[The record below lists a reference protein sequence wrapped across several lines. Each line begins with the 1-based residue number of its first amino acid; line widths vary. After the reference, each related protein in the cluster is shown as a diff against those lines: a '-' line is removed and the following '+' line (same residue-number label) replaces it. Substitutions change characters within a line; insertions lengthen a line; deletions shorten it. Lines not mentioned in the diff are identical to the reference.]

1 MLANV
6 IRDAEHMPAL
16 RAVGAPRRRWLA
28 QAEEQLAKGWQGN
41 PREIRHAIAIALDF
55 HTWQTLM
62 RQQGLTPNQRIQL
75 MLAMV
80 EGVACNSRTLTRRHR
95 PVA

>member
-1 MLANV
+1 MICN
-6 IRDAEHMPAL
+6 AEHMPVL

-28 QAEEQLAKGWQGN
+28 QAEEQLAQGWQGN

-62 RQQGLTPNQRIQL
+62 RQRGLTPNQGIQL

-80 EGVACNSRTLTRRHR
+80 EGGACHSRTLTRRHR

>member
-6 IRDAEHMPAL
+6 ICDAEHMPAL
-16 RAVGAPRRRWLA
+16 RAVGAPRRRWFA
-28 QAEEQLAKGWQGN
+28 QAEEQLAQGWQGN

-62 RQQGLTPNQRIQL
+62 RRRGLTPNQGIQL

-80 EGVACNSRTLTRRHR
+80 EGGSHATVEL
-95 PVA
+95 

>member
-1 MLANV
+1 
-6 IRDAEHMPAL
+6 MPAL

-28 QAEEQLAKGWQGN
+28 QAEEQLAQGWQGN
-41 PREIRHAIAIALDF
+41 PREVRHAFAIALDF

-62 RQQGLTPNQRIQL
+62 RQRGLTPNQGIQL

-80 EGVACNSRTLTRRHR
+80 EGAHATVEL
-95 PVA
+95 